1 VCIIGMSVRRHRL
14 PTCLAGFLSIG
25 IVVGCGGGSTA
36 APEPPKTTAS
46 TAAAPASRPAAAPA
60 PAPASRPAAA
70 PHQKF
75 TPFVLRGNG
84 PRTLAVLVVPA
95 RAWAVAD
102 AGSSPI
108 AVSTR
113 NTLLFALGPAE
124 RRPVS
129 IPAGRYT
136 AVRVTATGHWS
147 VRIVPAR
154 S

>member
-1 VCIIGMSVRRHRL
+1 MSVRRHRL

-25 IVVGCGGGSTA
+25 IVVGCGGGSAA

-46 TAAAPASRPAAAPA
+46 TAAAPASRPAAPV
-60 PAPASRPAAA
+60 STPAAA

-75 TPFVLRGNG
+75 TPFVLRGDG
-84 PRTLAVLVVPA
+84 PRTLPVLVVPA

-102 AGSSPI
+102 AGRSPI
-108 AVSTR
+108 AISTR
-113 NTLLFALGPAE
+113 NTLLLALAPAE

-147 VRIVPAR
+147 VRIAPAR